1 MGWRNLN
8 RSRGEGRHRSGGRSA
23 LRVRGGVSYA
33 LDSARIF
40 LYGVGVGRGKKNKRV
55 ESLAASK
62 PVPIEPEV
70 LGADP
75 VDPLGSVPGGAAG
88 VAPLGE
94 IEPGIEI
101 LPPETDP
108 IEVEADLA
116 AFEDEP
122 DGGDEERP
130 ERGIVRYDS
139 LAAYLREI
147 ARYPTLTR
155 EEEHA
160 LAVKYREDKDIEAAY
175 KLVSSNLWL
184 VVKLA
189 RDYERAARSL
199 LDLIQEGNIGL
210 LEAVKNFD
218 PYRNVR
224 FPSYAV
230 WWIKAYIIRYVIANW
245 RLVKLGTTQAQ
256 RKLFFN
262 LKKEKEKL
270 EREGFFPGPK
280 LLAEKLNVK
289 ESEVVEMEQ
298 RLGGSDV
305 SVDAPLKDDSD
316 SSLLSVMSTGELS
329 AEDALAK
336 KQLQGMILKGI
347 EEFASTLN
355 PKEAIIFR
363 ERMLSEEKA
372 TLQDIA
378 EKLSL
383 SRERIRQ
390 LENRLRDKLKTFLL
404 ERYGTALEQAEF
416 EF

>member
-1 MGWRNLN
+1 M
-8 RSRGEGRHRSGGRSA
+8 
-23 LRVRGGVSYA
+23 SYT

-40 LYGVGVGRGKKNKRV
+40 LYGGGVKRGKKNKKDAD
-55 ESLAASK
+55 LAVAT
-62 PVPIEPEV
+62 PNALDPEV
-70 LGADP
+70 VAADP
-75 VDPLGSVPGGAAG
+75 LDPPESSAESYADV
-88 VAPLGE
+88 VPLGE
-94 IEPGIEI
+94 IEPGVEI
-101 LPPETDP
+101 LPPEEDP
-108 IEVEADLA
+108 VGVDADLSALEDEVEI
-116 AFEDEP
+116 EDDERSEP
-122 DGGDEERP
+122 
-130 ERGIVRYDS
+130 GIVRYDS

-147 ARYPTLTR
+147 SRYPTLSR
-155 EEEHA
+155 EEEHS
-160 LAVKYREDKDIEAAY
+160 LAVQYREDKDIEAAY

-305 SVDAPLKDDSD
+305 SVDAPLKDDGEST
-316 SSLLSVMSTGELS
+316 LLSVMPTGELS
-329 AEDALAK
+329 AEDVLAK
-336 KQLQGMILKGI
+336 KQLQGLIRKGI

-390 LENRLRDKLKTFLL
+390 LENRIREKLKGFLV
-404 ERYGTALEQAEF
+404 ERYGAALEQAEF

>member
-1 MGWRNLN
+1 
-8 RSRGEGRHRSGGRSA
+8 
-23 LRVRGGVSYA
+23 VSYT

-40 LYGVGVGRGKKNKRV
+40 LYGGGVKRGKKNKKDAD
-55 ESLAASK
+55 LAVAT
-62 PVPIEPEV
+62 PNALDPEV
-70 LGADP
+70 VAADP
-75 VDPLGSVPGGAAG
+75 LDPPESSAESYADV
-88 VAPLGE
+88 VPLGE
-94 IEPGIEI
+94 IEPGVEI
-101 LPPETDP
+101 LPPEEDP
-108 IEVEADLA
+108 VEVDADLSALEDEVEI
-116 AFEDEP
+116 EDDERSEP
-122 DGGDEERP
+122 
-130 ERGIVRYDS
+130 GIVRYDS

-147 ARYPTLTR
+147 SRYPTLSR
-155 EEEHA
+155 EEEHS
-160 LAVKYREDKDIEAAY
+160 LAVQYREDKDIEAAY

-305 SVDAPLKDDSD
+305 SVDAPLKDDGEST
-316 SSLLSVMSTGELS
+316 LLSVMPTGELS
-329 AEDALAK
+329 AEDVLAK
-336 KQLQGMILKGI
+336 KQLQGLIRKGI

-390 LENRLRDKLKTFLL
+390 LENRIREKLKGFLV
-404 ERYGTALEQAEF
+404 ERYGAALEQAEF

>member
-1 MGWRNLN
+1 MNFSWYRTKVRKGKKTNKSNLV
-8 RSRGEGRHRSGGRSA
+8 GHSA
-23 LRVRGGVSYA
+23 L
-33 LDSARIF
+33 
-40 LYGVGVGRGKKNKRV
+40 
-55 ESLAASK
+55 
-62 PVPIEPEV
+62 EPEV
-70 LGADP
+70 LEAEPGNDFP
-75 VDPLGSVPGGAAG
+75 VSVEPQSDDPL
-88 VAPLGE
+88 
-94 IEPGIEI
+94 
-101 LPPETDP
+101 
-108 IEVEADLA
+108 IEVEPGLEVLPAELEADPAGSDLPDTA
-116 AFEDEP
+116 DGLGVEPVED
-122 DGGDEERP
+122 
-130 ERGIVRYDS
+130 RGLVRYDALS
-139 LAAYLREI
+139 AYLREI
-147 ARYPTLTR
+147 SRYPTLSR
-155 EEEHA
+155 EEERA
-160 LAVKYREDKDIEAAY
+160 LAVRYLEHEDLEAAY

-189 RDYERAARSL
+189 RDYERAARNL

-262 LKKEKEKL
+262 LKKEKERL

-298 RLGGSDV
+298 RLSGADV
-305 SVDAPLKDDSD
+305 SVDAPIQDEGETN
-316 SSLLSVMSTGELS
+316 LLSMLPSGERS
-329 AEDALAK
+329 AEDLLAQKELRALI
-336 KQLQGMILKGI
+336 LQAID
-347 EEFASTLN
+347 EFGSTLN
-355 PKEAIIFR
+355 EKESIIFR
-363 ERMLSEEKA
+363 ERMLGEEKA

-390 LENRLRDKLKTFLL
+390 LENRIREKLKGYLI
-404 ERYGTALEQAEF
+404 ERFGSAIQSAEF
-416 EF
+416 EL

>member
-1 MGWRNLN
+1 MK
-8 RSRGEGRHRSGGRSA
+8 
-23 LRVRGGVSYA
+23 
-33 LDSARIF
+33 
-40 LYGVGVGRGKKNKRV
+40 RGKKTKKNAELGNAPRQPGAA
-55 ESLAASK
+55 EAARDPDAFRASK
-62 PVPIEPEV
+62 EPEV
-70 LGADP
+70 LPADP
-75 VDPLGSVPGGAAG
+75 EDGAA
-88 VAPLGE
+88 E
-94 IEPGIEI
+94 IDFDPPPSPAEFVEVEPGLEV
-101 LPPETDP
+101 LPA
-108 IEVEADLA
+108 EVEPGSGDDGLP
-116 AFEDEP
+116 DSLP
-122 DGGDEERP
+122 DGDDES
-130 ERGIVRYDS
+130 GLDDSGGLVRYDS

-147 ARYPTLTR
+147 SRYPALSR
-155 EEEHA
+155 EEERA
-160 LAVKYREDKDIEAAY
+160 LAVRYYEKKDIDAAY

-199 LDLIQEGNIGL
+199 LDLIQEGNVGL

-218 PYRNVR
+218 PYRGVR

-270 EREGFFPGPK
+270 EREGFYPGPK

-298 RLGGSDV
+298 RLGGADV
-305 SVDAPLKDDSD
+305 SVDAPLQDEGDT
-316 SSLLSVMSTGELS
+316 SLLSVLSSGERS
-329 AEDALAK
+329 AEDILAQKELRALI
-336 KQLQGMILKGI
+336 LQGISD
-347 EEFASTLN
+347 FASTLN
-355 PKEAIIFR
+355 EKEAIIFR

-390 LENRLRDKLKTFLL
+390 LENRIREKLKAYLL
-404 ERYGTALEQAEF
+404 DRFGSAIENAEF
-416 EF
+416 EI